1 VVPAEFAYVLG
12 SAGGSLR
19 DSEFEVSYAIAV
31 GGVQWL
37 AILAHTD
44 CGMAQVTARRDVF
57 VG

>member
-1 VVPAEFAYVLG
+1 
-12 SAGGSLR
+12 
-19 DSEFEVSYAIAV
+19 
-31 GGVQWL
+31 VQWL